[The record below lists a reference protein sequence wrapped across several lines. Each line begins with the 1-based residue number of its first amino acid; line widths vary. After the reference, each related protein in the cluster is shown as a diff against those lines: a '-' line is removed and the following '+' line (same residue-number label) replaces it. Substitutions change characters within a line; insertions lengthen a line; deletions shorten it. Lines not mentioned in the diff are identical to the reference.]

1 MRNRSEANDPTNV
14 ATITALCIALNV
26 ALGTI
31 VYLIKLPVYIDAVGT
46 IAIALLVGPTRS
58 KGFLLSA
65 IVGAISFILSG
76 MLFNPVLFWF
86 IPTQIAIAAF
96 SYYVIRPLL
105 RSYVLDGLVT
115 PRRGALVLGLGVAL
129 GIVAAVVSAP
139 FIAYQFGGITGSGA
153 SLVVALLLKSGS
165 TLYQSVLVS
174 GLTSE
179 PVDKTLQLILAL
191 ALVRAT
197 PQRIRRSIA

>member
-1 MRNRSEANDPTNV
+1 MRNRSEDDPTNI

-31 VYLIKLPVYIDAVGT
+31 VYFIKLPVYLDAVGT

-58 KGFLLSA
+58 KVFLLSSM
-65 IVGAISFILSG
+65 VGTISFILSG
-76 MLFNPVLFWF
+76 ILFNPVLFWF

-105 RSYVLDGLVT
+105 RSYVLDGLLT
-115 PRRGALVLGLGVAL
+115 PRRGALILGLGIAL

-153 SLVVALLLKSGS
+153 SLVVALLLKTGS
-165 TLYQSVLVS
+165 TLFESVLVS

>member
-1 MRNRSEANDPTNV
+1 MRNRSEVSGPTNV
-14 ATITALCIALNV
+14 TSIAALCVALNV

-31 VYLIKLPVYIDAVGT
+31 VYLIKLPIYLDAVGT
-46 IAIALLVGPTRS
+46 IATALLVGPTHS
-58 KGFLLSA
+58 KGCLLSSV
-65 IVGAISFILSG
+65 VGAVSFVLSG

-105 RSYVLDGLVT
+105 RGYFIDGLFT
-115 PRRGALVLGLGVAL
+115 PGRVGLVLVLGVGL

-165 TLYQSVLVS
+165 TLLQSVLVS

-179 PVDKTLQLILAL
+179 PVDKTFQLMMAL
-191 ALVRAT
+191 ALVKAT
-197 PQRIRRSIA
+197 PPRIRRAVA

>member
-1 MRNRSEANDPTNV
+1 MRNRLEANGPTSV

-31 VYLIKLPVYIDAVGT
+31 VYLIKLPVYLDAVGT
-46 IAIALLVGPTRS
+46 IAAAVLVGSTRT
-58 KGFLLSA
+58 KGFLLSS
-65 IVGAISFILSG
+65 IVGSISFILSV
-76 MLFNPVLFWF
+76 MAFNPVLFFF

-96 SYYVIRPLL
+96 SSYVIRPLL
-105 RSYVLDGLVT
+105 RSYVLDGLLT
-115 PRRGALVLGLGVAL
+115 SRRGALVLGLGVVL

-165 TLYQSVLVS
+165 TLFQSVLVS